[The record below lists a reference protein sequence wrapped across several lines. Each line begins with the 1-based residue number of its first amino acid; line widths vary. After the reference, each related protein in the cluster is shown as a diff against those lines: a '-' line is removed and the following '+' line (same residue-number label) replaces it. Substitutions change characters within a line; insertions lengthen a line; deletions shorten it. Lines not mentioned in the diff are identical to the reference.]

1 MSDNNNNTNE
11 EEEEESSSPGL
22 FKTLANADTLA
33 VILGV
38 VTVIGSVITYFM
50 QRSRDRRE
58 QAIADKK
65 KDADLDREQAL
76 ERVRKQLSI
85 FVGPMHR
92 LYKTQ
97 TTIVAQY
104 SRHSRHG
111 VDSFMNSMT
120 TGGRSYWMS
129 MLDDDFLQPFID
141 DPMTFDAVIYRN
153 LVSRRLKPIY
163 TQIRELVLA
172 HASDLADMP
181 THDEWLQKYSK
192 ESITSPHVGSVNIN
206 VIFDTYSAWSLEFD
220 DIVESWAEHDFRRMQ
235 PTTEVPFLICN
246 DLIDMLYDNAKTKEA
261 TYNKHVKVHRN
272 LMQTNMVSQM
282 TRTFGIMTF
291 PAAIN
296 NAEKY
301 IEEPA

>member
-1 MSDNNNNTNE
+1 MSDYYNDNEE
-11 EEEEESSSPGL
+11 EEEEESSSSQGL

-33 VILGV
+33 VVLGV
-38 VTVIGSVITYFM
+38 VTLIGSVITYFM

-58 QAIADKK
+58 QKNADKK

-76 ERVRKQLSI
+76 ERVRKQLSV

-97 TTIVAQY
+97 TTVTTQY
-104 SRHSRHG
+104 ARHSGHG
-111 VDSFMNSMT
+111 IDTVLNGMAKK
-120 TGGRSYWMS
+120 GRSYWMC

-141 DPMTFDAVIYRN
+141 DPMSFEAVCYRN
-153 LVSRRLKPIY
+153 LVSRRLKPLY

-181 THDEWLQKYSK
+181 TQDEWLQKYSK
-192 ESITSPHVGSVNIN
+192 ESITSPHVGSMNIN
-206 VIFDTYSAWSLEFD
+206 VIFDSYSAWSLEFD

-246 DLIDMLYDNAKTKEA
+246 DLIDMLYDDAKTKEA

-272 LMQTNMVSQM
+272 TIETNIISQM
-282 TRTFGIMTF
+282 TQTFSSMAFSKQVEEGIHD
-291 PAAIN
+291 
-296 NAEKY
+296 
-301 IEEPA
+301 